1 VEEERRMAFTEMSSR
16 EKKTILVLAVI
27 IVLAVIGIGFLAA
40 KFLVAGSD
48 QETGI
53 TPPAATIEA
62 AAPSAATV
70 TLQSPASS
78 TVVADVVAE
87 GVTQG
92 SEASADEK
100 PVAVVQIRS
109 LGNLLP
115 VMMTEQ
121 ALDGRRRYRVEIVA
135 VDGAI
140 VPISGSL
147 SQSTKSA
154 GGDLDLSLPKSFEGQ
169 TPFVLDLSP
178 GIDNPKEWKVSV
190 SAMPKDLL
198 GDPPILVMT
207 VWDVTGSE

>member
-1 VEEERRMAFTEMSSR
+1 MAFTEMSPR
-16 EKKTILVLAVI
+16 ERKTILVLAVI

-40 KFLVAGSD
+40 KFLVDGGD

-53 TPPAATIEA
+53 TPPAVMIETAT
-62 AAPSAATV
+62 PSTATV
-70 TLQSPASS
+70 TLQSAASPA
-78 TVVADVVAE
+78 VAADVIEE
-87 GVTQG
+87 GVAQG
-92 SEASADEK
+92 SVASVDEK

-121 ALDGRRRYRVEIVA
+121 ALDGRRRYQVEIVA
-135 VDGAI
+135 VDGS
-140 VPISGSL
+140 VVSISGRL

-169 TPFVLDLSP
+169 TPFVLDLNP